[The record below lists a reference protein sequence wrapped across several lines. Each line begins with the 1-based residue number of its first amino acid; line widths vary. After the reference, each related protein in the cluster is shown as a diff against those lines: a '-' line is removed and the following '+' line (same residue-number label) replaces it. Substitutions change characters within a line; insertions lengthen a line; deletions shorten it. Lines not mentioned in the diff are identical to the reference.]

1 MTASGVFGKTA
12 ANEVNDYLDDLSRSS
27 DTPPYLSLHYR
38 LRCLRF
44 TLEPRWGRPI
54 VFLGDSMTDNGS
66 WRKLFP
72 KENVINMGIGGDTTL
87 GVMNRLQ
94 QVVAFHPKKIFLMV
108 GTNDLCYNRSISDTL
123 VNYDTI
129 LAQLHKSLPGTQI
142 YIESVL
148 PFNDTIFPS
157 RCLRTNDNILTL
169 NEGIQALAAKY
180 HDPYLDITA
189 SFTNENGRLPAG
201 LTVDG
206 LHLNEAGY
214 AIWHDDI
221 YTQVKS

>member
-1 MTASGVFGKTA
+1 MHFAKQQWFKFT
-12 ANEVNDYLDDLSRSS
+12 
-27 DTPPYLSLHYR
+27 SLA
-38 LRCLRF
+38 
-44 TLEPRWGRPI
+44 
-54 VFLGDSMTDNGS
+54 
-66 WRKLFP
+66 
-72 KENVINMGIGGDTTL
+72 VI
-87 GVMNRLQ
+87 
-94 QVVAFHPKKIFLMV
+94 
-108 GTNDLCYNRSISDTL
+108 SIAWA
-123 VNYDTI
+123 V
-129 LAQLHKSLPGTQI
+129 
-142 YIESVL
+142 
-148 PFNDTIFPS
+148 NDTIFPS